1 MKMMPLQLV
10 IIDLENGQRGVF
22 IGRPL
27 IVEDIGENDHQVQN
41 VWFTDIQEMPDS
53 ATLEQL
59 TRMTLEQMSQGRTFS
74 RRPAADRHGL
84 RASAARR
91 LLARRGLAYHHV
103 FTLQYLAWLARSG
116 LAHFAGK
123 LLLRFRHFR
132 RPWRS
137 AGKLLLR
144 FRHFRRSE

>member
-27 IVEDIGENDHQVQN
+27 VVEDSDENDHQVQN

-59 TRMTLEQMSQGRTFS
+59 TRMTLEQMSQGRT
-74 RRPAADRHGL
+74 
-84 RASAARR
+84 
-91 LLARRGLAYHHV
+91 
-103 FTLQYLAWLARSG
+103 LQ
-116 LAHFAGK
+116 
-123 LLLRFRHFR
+123 
-132 RPWRS
+132 
-137 AGKLLLR
+137 
-144 FRHFRRSE
+144 

>member
-27 IVEDIGENDHQVQN
+27 IIEDIGENDHQVQN

-59 TRMTLEQMSQGRTFS
+59 TRMTLEQMSQGRT
-74 RRPAADRHGL
+74 
-84 RASAARR
+84 
-91 LLARRGLAYHHV
+91 
-103 FTLQYLAWLARSG
+103 LQ
-116 LAHFAGK
+116 
-123 LLLRFRHFR
+123 
-132 RPWRS
+132 
-137 AGKLLLR
+137 
-144 FRHFRRSE
+144 

>member
-27 IVEDIGENDHQVQN
+27 IIEDNGENDNQVQN

-59 TRMTLEQMSQGRTFS
+59 TRMTLEQMSQGRT
-74 RRPAADRHGL
+74 
-84 RASAARR
+84 
-91 LLARRGLAYHHV
+91 
-103 FTLQYLAWLARSG
+103 LQ
-116 LAHFAGK
+116 
-123 LLLRFRHFR
+123 
-132 RPWRS
+132 
-137 AGKLLLR
+137 
-144 FRHFRRSE
+144 

>member
-27 IVEDIGENDHQVQN
+27 IVEDIGESDHQVQN

-59 TRMTLEQMSQGRTFS
+59 TRMTLEQMSQGRT
-74 RRPAADRHGL
+74 
-84 RASAARR
+84 
-91 LLARRGLAYHHV
+91 
-103 FTLQYLAWLARSG
+103 LQ
-116 LAHFAGK
+116 
-123 LLLRFRHFR
+123 
-132 RPWRS
+132 
-137 AGKLLLR
+137 
-144 FRHFRRSE
+144 